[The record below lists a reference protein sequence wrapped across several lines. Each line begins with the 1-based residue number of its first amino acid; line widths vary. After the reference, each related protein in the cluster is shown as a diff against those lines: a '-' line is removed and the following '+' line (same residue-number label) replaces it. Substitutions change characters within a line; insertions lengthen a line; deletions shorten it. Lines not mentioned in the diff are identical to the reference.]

1 MEQEAKQSPLKRI
14 SLEEGRFSANGKE
27 YFIEGSLTIERYAQ
41 FQILEKELAYGLT
54 TKGMYDELNQLLK
67 LMNKLMF
74 VDCAIRLNNLVRGVS
89 KLEER
94 EPVVL
99 KICALYC
106 NTADENRAVITDDMI
121 SQKIQDWKKEGLDM
135 RDFFGLASSSVN
147 GFQEIYRN
155 VIQSISEKEG

>member
-1 MEQEAKQSPLKRI
+1 MDDKRQNPLKRI
-14 SLEEGRFSANGKE
+14 DMDSGRFMANGKE

-41 FQILEKELAYGLT
+41 FQILEKELAYGFT
-54 TKGMYDELNQLLK
+54 TKGLFDELKQIIK

-74 VDCAIRLNNLVRGVS
+74 TDCAIRLTDLTRGVA

-106 NTADENRAVITDDMI
+106 NTADEDRTKMTEDIIT
-121 SQKIQDWKKEGLDM
+121 QKIQDWKAEGLDI
-135 RDFFGLASSSVN
+135 RDFFVLASNSVN
-147 GFQEIYRN
+147 GLLEIYRN
-155 VIQSISEKEG
+155 VTQSISEKTD